1 MSCYFAFVAKFIFK
15 DEQKVVVCVCV
26 YMCVC
31 VCICVCVCVG
41 GGGGGGGVHMYVC
54 VRLPMIFICA
64 VNMTLYA
71 CVTGVSH
78 MHMNMYRRE
87 FTIHCNC

>member
-1 MSCYFAFVAKFIFK
+1 MYTAVMSCYFAFVAEFIFK
-15 DEQKVVVCVCV
+15 DEQKVAVCV
-26 YMCVC
+26 YVC
-31 VCICVCVCVG
+31 VRG
-41 GGGGGGGVHMYVC
+41 GGGGGGGGAVHMYVC